1 MTRDV
6 DYVPID
12 EDVES
17 EQESEEDYEDPN
29 LTRPNRT

>member
-1 MTRDV
+1 MNRDA

-29 LTRPNRT
+29 LNRPNLT